1 VISNPAYRTAV
12 GTGTPKQLIHV
23 IKLCVALLVPSL
35 SALSQTTVVSSYSQN
50 FDSLGT
56 GLPTGWGVWTS
67 SSSTG
72 NGTVGTFST
81 TTAANNASVATA
93 GNFRN
98 MVGASQTWSSGLS
111 SGTDRAIGWRA
122 STVATRTGSITFT
135 LSNTTGWTFDAM
147 SFQLFTP
154 NSTGAIGTY
163 QLQYQIGAS
172 GTFSQLGNSTYSNN
186 TAQNPLI
193 VTSISLTSVEL
204 ASLNNQ
210 SGQVTLRFVNTDTST
225 SAYQTL
231 AIDNFSYSAS
241 AIPEP
246 STYAAIFGSLAFAG
260 TIWHRRRQ
268 RKAV

>member
-1 VISNPAYRTAV
+1 
-12 GTGTPKQLIHV
+12 
-23 IKLCVALLVPSL
+23 
-35 SALSQTTVVSSYSQN
+35 
-50 FDSLGT
+50 
-56 GLPTGWGVWTS
+56 
-67 SSSTG
+67 
-72 NGTVGTFST
+72 
-81 TTAANNASVATA
+81 
-93 GNFRN
+93 
-98 MVGASQTWSSGLS
+98 
-111 SGTDRAIGWRA
+111 
-122 STVATRTGSITFT
+122 
-135 LSNTTGWTFDAM
+135 M

-246 STYAAIFGSLAFAG
+246 STYAAIFGSLALAG

-268 RKAV
+268 RKAA